1 MLNEVHGFIQHWQEN
16 HTPIHSTFL
25 LGKIN
30 TKMTV
35 SFAKPVLFY
44 KLDGLALHPMKRYNG
59 RMTVPSKVGLIAG
72 RGRYPIYLAEALKQQ
87 GIGVYCLG
95 IINHADP
102 ILQSMCDAWQP
113 LGLGRLQTAFRFFR
127 RHGLTH
133 CTMAGGV
140 NYRLMLDPWLIWR
153 QLPDWYTFRTFAPMF
168 LTRRKDCKSD
178 TLLGAAANAFTKNGF
193 QLLPATDLIP
203 DLLMKR
209 QKLTRRG
216 PTAAEWKDICFAW
229 NISKA
234 LGRLDVGQ
242 CVCVSGLAVLALEAM
257 EGTDACIRR
266 AGSLCPG
273 KGFTVVKL
281 AKPQQDMRFDVP
293 AFGLLTIQAM
303 QESGARVLAI
313 EADKTIFI
321 DRQDVVDFANRHNLC
336 IVSIHEDDSVQE
348 KSPFAEY
355 PDE

>member
-1 MLNEVHGFIQHWQEN
+1 M
-16 HTPIHSTFL
+16 
-25 LGKIN
+25 
-30 TKMTV
+30 
-35 SFAKPVLFY
+35 
-44 KLDGLALHPMKRYNG
+44 AL
-59 RMTVPSKVGLIAG
+59 TVPLRIGLIAG

-87 GIGVYCLG
+87 GVAVYCLG
-95 IINHADP
+95 IVNHADP
-102 ILQSMCDAWQP
+102 ILQTMCDAWAP

-127 RHGLTH
+127 KHGLTH
-133 CTMAGGV
+133 GTMAGGV
-140 NYRLMLDPWLIWR
+140 NRRLLLEPMLIWK

-168 LTRRKDCKSD
+168 LTRRKDCNAD
-178 TLLGAAANAFTKNGF
+178 TLLGAVVGAFAHNGF

-203 DLLMKR
+203 ELLMKR

-216 PTAAEWKDICFAW
+216 PTAAEWNDICFAW
-229 NISKA
+229 KLA
-234 LGRLDVGQ
+234 RELGRLDIGQ
-242 CVCVSGLAVLALEAM
+242 CVCASGQAVLALEAM

-273 KGFTVVKL
+273 KGFVAVKI

-293 AFGLLTIQAM
+293 TFGLITLQAM

-321 DRQDVVDFANRHNLC
+321 DRQDVVDFANLHDIC
-336 IVSIHEDDSVQE
+336 IVSVHEDDTAHD

-355 PDE
+355 PDV

>member
-1 MLNEVHGFIQHWQEN
+1 MTSKQSG
-16 HTPIHSTFL
+16 
-25 LGKIN
+25 GKID
-30 TKMTV
+30 TSIGGSPSFHCV
-35 SFAKPVLFY
+35 STGLTP
-44 KLDGLALHPMKRYNG
+44 LALIGYNG
-59 RMTVPSKVGLIAG
+59 EMKVPSKVGLIAG
-72 RGRYPIYLAEALKQQ
+72 KGRYPIYLAEALKQQ
-87 GIGVYCLG
+87 GISVYCLG
-95 IINHADP
+95 IVDHADP
-102 ILQSMCDAWQP
+102 VLQSMCDAWLP

-127 RHGLTH
+127 KHGLTIG
-133 CTMAGGV
+133 TMAGGI
-140 NYRLMLDPWLIWR
+140 NKRLILDPWFIWKHF
-153 QLPDWYTFRTFAPMF
+153 PDWYTFKTFAPMF
-168 LTRRKDCKSD
+168 LTRRKDSNSD
-178 TLLGAAANAFTKNGF
+178 TLLGAVADAFTNNGF
-193 QLLPATDLIP
+193 TLLPATDLIP

-229 NISKA
+229 KIAKE
-234 LGRLDVGQ
+234 LGRVDVGQ
-242 CVCVSGLAVLALEAM
+242 SVCVSGLTVLALEAI

-273 KGFTVVKL
+273 KGFTVVKP

-293 AFGLLTIQAM
+293 AFGLLTIQTM

-348 KSPFAEY
+348 RSPFAEY

>member
-1 MLNEVHGFIQHWQEN
+1 M
-16 HTPIHSTFL
+16 TF
-25 LGKIN
+25 
-30 TKMTV
+30 
-35 SFAKPVLFY
+35 
-44 KLDGLALHPMKRYNG
+44 
-59 RMTVPSKVGLIAG
+59 TVPSKIGLIAG
-72 RGRYPIYLAEALKQQ
+72 RGRYPIYLVEALKQQ
-87 GIGVYCLG
+87 GVDVYCLG
-95 IINHADP
+95 IVNHADP
-102 ILQSMCDAWQP
+102 ILQSMCDAWAP

-127 RHGLTH
+127 RHGLTLG
-133 CTMAGGV
+133 TMAGGI
-140 NYRLMLDPWLIWR
+140 NRRLLLDPMLLWK

-168 LTRRKDCKSD
+168 LTRRKDCNAD
-178 TLLGAAANAFTKNGF
+178 TLLGAVVDAFAQNGI

-216 PTAAEWKDICFAW
+216 PTAAEWKDICYAW
-229 NISKA
+229 KLA
-234 LGRLDVGQ
+234 RELGRLDIGQ
-242 CVCVSGLAVLALEAM
+242 CVCASGLAVLALEAM

-273 KGFTVVKL
+273 KGFVAVKI

-293 AFGLLTIQAM
+293 TFGLVTLQAM

-321 DRQDVVDFANRHNLC
+321 DRQDVVDFANLHDIC
-336 IVSIHEDDSVQE
+336 VVSIYEDDTAQE

-355 PDE
+355 PDV

>member
-1 MLNEVHGFIQHWQEN
+1 MLH
-16 HTPIHSTFL
+16 
-25 LGKIN
+25 
-30 TKMTV
+30 
-35 SFAKPVLFY
+35 
-44 KLDGLALHPMKRYNG
+44 ALMGYNSG
-59 RMTVPSKVGLIAG
+59 MTVPTRVGLIAG
-72 RGRYPIYLAEALKQQ
+72 KGRYPIYLAEALKQQ

-102 ILQSMCDAWQP
+102 VLQSICDDWAP
-113 LGLGRLQTAFRFFR
+113 LGLGRLQTAFRFFHK
-127 RHGLTH
+127 HGLAH
-133 CTMAGGV
+133 GTMAGGV
-140 NYRLMLDPWLIWR
+140 NRRLLLEPMLIWK
-153 QLPDWYTFRTFAPMF
+153 QLPDWYTLRTFAPMF
-168 LTRRKDCKSD
+168 LTRRKDCNAD
-178 TLLGAAANAFTKNGF
+178 TLLGTVVNAFAQHNI
-193 QLLPATDLIP
+193 QLLPGTDLVP

-216 PTAAEWKDICFAW
+216 PTAAEWKDICYAW
-229 NISKA
+229 KIAKE

-242 CVCVSGLAVLALEAM
+242 SVCASGLAVLSVEAM

-273 KGFTVVKL
+273 KGFAVVKV

-293 AFGLLTIQAM
+293 TFGLLTLQAM

-321 DRQDVVDFANRHNLC
+321 DRQDVVDFANLHNIC
-336 IVSIHEDDSVQE
+336 VVSVHEDDTVRE
-348 KSPFAEY
+348 ASPFAEY

>member
-1 MLNEVHGFIQHWQEN
+1 
-16 HTPIHSTFL
+16 
-25 LGKIN
+25 
-30 TKMTV
+30 MT
-35 SFAKPVLFY
+35 S
-44 KLDGLALHPMKRYNG
+44 
-59 RMTVPSKVGLIAG
+59 TVPSKVGLIAG
-72 RGRYPIYLAEALKQQ
+72 RGRYPIYLAEALKQH

-102 ILQSMCDAWQP
+102 ILQSMCDGWSP

-133 CTMAGGV
+133 GTMAGGI
-140 NYRLMLDPWLIWR
+140 NHRALLDPMLIWQ

-168 LTRRKDCKSD
+168 LTRRKDCKAD
-178 TLLGAAANAFTKNGF
+178 TLLGAVADAFAHNGF
-193 QLLPATDLIP
+193 QLLPATDLVP

-229 NISKA
+229 KISKEI
-234 LGRLDVGQ
+234 GRLDVGQ
-242 CVCVSGLAVLALEAM
+242 SVCACGQAVLALEAI

-273 KGFTVVKL
+273 KGFVVVKA

-293 AFGLLTIQAM
+293 TFGLITLQAM

-321 DRQDVVDFANRHNLC
+321 DRQDVVDFANLHNIC
-336 IVSIHEDDSVQE
+336 IVSVHEEDTGQE

-355 PDE
+355 PNER